1 MQIDQTTEF
10 GQRAVRRLTNE
21 EVIWF
26 TTVDPQGMPQPTPV
40 WFIWDGAA
48 IWFFSQPRTA
58 KLRNIKQHSQVS
70 LNFNSDAYG
79 NDVVVLTGTAEL
91 VDEMP
96 SELLA
101 RFLEKYK
108 RGLAS
113 LNMSGDA
120 FKNDYSQVV
129 KITPSKL
136 RGF

>member
-1 MQIDQTTEF
+1 MEIDQTTEF
-10 GQRAVRRLTNE
+10 GQRAVQRLTSE
-21 EVIWF
+21 EVIWL
-26 TTVDPQGMPQPTPV
+26 TTVDPKVMPQPTPV
-40 WFIWDGAA
+40 WFIWDGTHV
-48 IWFFSQPRTA
+48 WLFSQPRTA
-58 KLRNIKQHSQVS
+58 KLRNIGQNSQVA
-70 LNFNSDAYG
+70 LNFNSDTYG

-91 VDEMP
+91 VDGMP

-101 RFLEKYK
+101 RFLQKYE

-129 KITPSKL
+129 KITPRKL